1 MTFSLIR
8 TDKNNT
14 IHLSTKTAEAFI
26 QRIQTDTQARDII
39 RLREHLSR
47 GNELRYYAPLE
58 QLPQVYPSAE
68 LTKEKNGAL
77 RMVAFNGLVSLHV
90 GGQLQA
96 DEIEAV
102 KAAAQSLPM
111 TFAAFAGGDG
121 QSVEILVKVCTM
133 NGTLPQDEEDADA
146 FCRAAYSRACAVY
159 SAVLPKDVDSQSWT
173 LMSHF
178 LMPLDPVPYYNADA
192 VPLRIPLSSPA
203 LSPVPP
209 LPTLNA
215 PTDSPLASAT
225 RQLIDFLDAHYAFRH
240 NTIMGY
246 TEYRSRSAS
255 EEDWKPCDENAV
267 NGLTIETRL
276 AGLNTRDKDVRR
288 YVNSDRIPPYNPL
301 AEYLGGLYGKWDGQD
316 HIGLLAGTVPC
327 DVPQFP
333 RWFRM
338 WFIYMVAQGMG
349 RLRTYGNSTVL
360 LLVSPQGD
368 NKSTFCRR
376 LVPDHLQW
384 AYCDNLLLSEKKQVL
399 QAMHQFLLIN
409 LDEFNQISPGI
420 QEGFLK
426 NLVQL
431 PSVKIKRPY
440 GRHVEVFPRRASFIG
455 TANEMNLLSD
465 PTGSRRF
472 IILPLKGSIDVSY
485 RINYDQLYTQA
496 VTAVLNHE
504 RYWFDETDV
513 HEIIAYNRQYTLTPP
528 AIEYFNEYFEP
539 TLDESEGHWMTTTAI
554 YEYLRHRVGSTL
566 PANGINRFGRFLAHN
581 PLLLHRHTSHGNE
594 HLVKEK

>member
-1 MTFSLIR
+1 MKLTLIR
-8 TDKNNT
+8 KDKQN
-14 IHLSTKTAEAFI
+14 IVHLTTRTMESFI
-26 QRIQTDTQARDII
+26 ERIQTDTKPRDIT

-58 QLPQVYPSAE
+58 QLTQVYPSAE

-77 RMVAFNGLVSLHV
+77 RIVALNGIVALHV
-90 GGQLQA
+90 GGLLQA
-96 DEIEAV
+96 NEREVV
-102 KAAAQSLPM
+102 KEAAQSLPM
-111 TFAAFAGGDG
+111 TLAAFAGGDG
-121 QSVEILVKVCTM
+121 QSVEVLVKVCDR
-133 NGTLPQDEEDADA
+133 NGTLPQSEEDADA
-146 FCRAAYSRACAVY
+146 FCRAAYSRALAVY
-159 SAVLPKDVDSQSWT
+159 SGVLSKDIDNQAGAP
-173 LMSHF
+173 MSHF
-178 LMPLDPVPYYNADA
+178 LMPLDPAPYYNPDA
-192 VPLRIPLSSPA
+192 VPLRIPLSSPS
-203 LSPVPP
+203 LSPANP
-209 LPTLNA
+209 LPTIDTTA
-215 PTDSPLASAT
+215 DSPIASAT

-246 TEYRSRSAS
+246 TEYRSKNAS
-255 EEDWKPCDENAV
+255 VEDWKPCDENAV

-349 RLRTYGNSTVL
+349 QIRTYGNSTVL

-455 TANEMNLLSD
+455 TANEPNLLSD

-472 IILPLKGSIDVSY
+472 IILPLKGSINVSY
-485 RINYDQLYTQA
+485 RINYDQLYAQA
-496 VTAVLNHE
+496 VTAVLNYE

-513 HEIIAYNRQYTLTPP
+513 HEIIAYNRQYIQTPP

-539 TLDESEGHWMTTTAI
+539 TINESEGRWMTTTAI

-566 PANGINRFGRFLAHN
+566 PANGINRFGRYLAHN
-581 PLLLHRHTSHGNE
+581 PLLLHRHTTNGNE